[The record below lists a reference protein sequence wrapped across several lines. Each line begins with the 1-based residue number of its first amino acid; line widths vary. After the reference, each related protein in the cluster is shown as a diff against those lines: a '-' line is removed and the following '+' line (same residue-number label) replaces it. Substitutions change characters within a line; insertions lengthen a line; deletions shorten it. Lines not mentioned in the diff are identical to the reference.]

1 MYVFLCMYLQTTG
14 AISSSPQELTTK
26 LGGRYRSIPVLC
38 VGDLKFY
45 FALRT
50 LIVFVIF
57 VVLVESGE
65 RIKTVSF
72 RTYDD
77 DIVTAK
83 N

>member
-1 MYVFLCMYLQTTG
+1 L
-14 AISSSPQELTTK
+14 SPQELTTK
-26 LGGRYRSIPVLC
+26 LGGRCRSTPVLC
-38 VGDLKFY
+38 AGDLEFY
-45 FALRT
+45 FSLRT

-65 RIKTVSF
+65 RIKTILF

-77 DIVTAK
+77 DIATAQ

>member
-1 MYVFLCMYLQTTG
+1 
-14 AISSSPQELTTK
+14 
-26 LGGRYRSIPVLC
+26 
-38 VGDLKFY
+38 
-45 FALRT
+45 
-50 LIVFVIF
+50 VFVIF

>member
-1 MYVFLCMYLQTTG
+1 M
-14 AISSSPQELTTK
+14 
-26 LGGRYRSIPVLC
+26 
-38 VGDLKFY
+38 
-45 FALRT
+45 
-50 LIVFVIF
+50 FVIF